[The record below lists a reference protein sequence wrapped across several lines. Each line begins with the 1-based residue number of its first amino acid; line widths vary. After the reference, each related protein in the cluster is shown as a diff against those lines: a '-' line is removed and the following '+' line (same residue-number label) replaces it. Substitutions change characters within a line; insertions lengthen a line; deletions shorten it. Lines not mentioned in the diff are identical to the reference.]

1 MNSTMRSILA
11 ALATT
16 GLAPLATMPAQAAD
30 LGGSCC
36 ADLEERIAELEAT
49 AARKGNRKMSLT
61 VSGWV
66 TQQITWWDDGF
77 ESNAYVHDLGT
88 TLGSHVK
95 FTGQAQFAPGWN
107 AGYVLHLESIS
118 NDGLIGT
125 DQDNPRGGANVRAL
139 QSYWFIKS
147 DHIGKVSLG
156 QQSQASDNAAILIDN
171 SGTLV
176 AANWV
181 SFDQNHF
188 FVRTT
193 QGDKPFRWD
202 VGSCGNMGGSWGDC
216 NGAPRNVIRYDTPS
230 LMGFSASASWGED
243 DMWDVAARYTAERS
257 GFKIAAVVAY
267 NEVNDEGFNGTGA
280 AGDEGRYLQAGV
292 YMEHID
298 TGLFILE
305 NYGRLTSSL
314 FDGTSETFYIKG
326 GLRRRFS
333 PMGATVMYGE
343 YLSNQT
349 DGVFAHATGVGSTN
363 GILNVWGLGVVQEID
378 AAAMSTWLKYRNSDY
393 EDNSGLSYEKF
404 QYVGMGG
411 LVNF

>member
-1 MNSTMRSILA
+1 MNSTMRSMLA
-11 ALATT
+11 AIAVT
-16 GLAPLATMPAQAAD
+16 GLAPLTVQPAQAAD

-66 TQQITWWDDGF
+66 AQQITWWDDGF

-125 DQDNPRGGANVRAL
+125 DQDNVNGGANVRAL
-139 QSYWFIKS
+139 QSYWFIKN
-147 DHIGKVSLG
+147 DRIGKVSVG

-193 QGDKPFRWD
+193 RGDKPFRWD
-202 VGSCGNMGGSWGDC
+202 VGSCGNMGGFWGDC
-216 NGAPRNVIRYDTPS
+216 NGAPRNVVRYDTPS

-243 DMWDVAARYTAERS
+243 DMWDVAARYQAERG
-257 GFKIAAVVAY
+257 GFKVSAVVAY

-280 AGDEGRYLQAGV
+280 AGDEGRYLQAGL
-292 YMEHID
+292 YLEHID

-305 NYGRLTSSL
+305 NYGQLTSSL

-326 GLRRRFS
+326 GVRRRFS
-333 PMGATVMYGE
+333 PLGATVMYGE
-343 YLSNQT
+343 YLNNQT
-349 DGVFAHATGVGSTN
+349 DGVFAHATGVGSTK

-378 AAAMSTWLKYRNSDY
+378 AASMSTWVKYRNSDY
-393 EDNSGLSYEKF
+393 EDNSSLYYEKF
-404 QYVGMGG
+404 RYVGMGG
-411 LVNF
+411 IVNF